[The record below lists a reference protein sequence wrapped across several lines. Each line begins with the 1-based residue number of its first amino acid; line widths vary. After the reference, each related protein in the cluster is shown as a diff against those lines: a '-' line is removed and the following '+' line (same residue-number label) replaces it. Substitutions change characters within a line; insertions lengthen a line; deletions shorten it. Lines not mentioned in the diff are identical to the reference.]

1 MYRILNHTANE
12 GQDGHRMSYQVC
24 TMPMQYI
31 VRTQTPSN
39 LLSPALKCDERDTAW
54 LIDFALNHF

>member
-12 GQDGHRMSYQVC
+12 RQDGHRMSYQVPGMYYADAIYSAHPN
-24 TMPMQYI
+24 TKQ
-31 VRTQTPSN
+31 
-39 LLSPALKCDERDTAW
+39 LKCDERDTAW